1 MVEGQN
7 KFGTSPVR
15 NAYFAMGN
23 SNLSQSLQNVDG
35 FIHSANYPSQQNILE
50 SEWGSVQNVRFLL
63 SSIGSTSSNDSF
75 LGNTVY
81 NTFVAGR
88 FYARVKSLLIDLEL
102 WLTDNKA
109 EGASHRERLSE
120 ENSFY
125 EYATV

>member
-1 MVEGQN
+1 
-7 KFGTSPVR
+7 
-15 NAYFAMGN
+15 MGN

-35 FIHSANYPSQQNILE
+35 FIHSAQYPSQQNILE

-63 SSIGSTSSNDSF
+63 SSIGSTSPNDSF

-81 NTFVAGR
+81 NTFIAGR

-109 EGASHRERLSE
+109 EGESHRERLSE